1 LPGLFGIA
9 RREPDD
15 TLTAAFDRLSSFSA
29 VSGKIRS
36 EVRVDRDN
44 HWAVGRA
51 HHGFLQAA
59 PQLADDGDVQV
70 LFHGDLDNCAD
81 LNDDGPSRVGRPRDA
96 ASSLRALY
104 AHHGVGAAARL
115 EGSHCAAIVNGKSRT
130 LTLIADRLGSYPLY
144 WAKTGAGFVFASELR
159 AVLRSGEVPRS
170 LDAAAVADC
179 LTFGFPMGT
188 KTLARGIE
196 LVPPGSALTY
206 CWQSGDLD
214 VRQYASV
221 ADNFVPRTGTKHEF
235 FDEITDSFRRA
246 VERGFSG
253 EHAYGLALSGGL
265 DSRAILSAV
274 NGRAS
279 ALTTYTLGVDGCADQ
294 VIAERLS
301 SLTGTKHTF
310 FELDNGYLNDFLPN
324 LERMVSLTDGMYLS
338 HGLTEMLA
346 LKFLADTGIEVLLR
360 GHGGE
365 LAKTSTAWPF
375 HTDARVHAMR
385 DRRELTPYLLQR
397 INYIRGDVDFHSLFT
412 PQWAQEMI
420 DRPRTSLQESIE
432 HVELTPPN
440 LCTYLYITEHH
451 RRSSIP
457 SLELFR
463 TALDVRLPFFDA
475 RFMALLLG
483 APAEWRDGVEIHRAL
498 MSRSNARLLKV
509 RNSNTGAP
517 GDASPLVE
525 MALDKL
531 NTVLKRLNVYG
542 YRHYHQFDAWMQA
555 QLLNHVEAVVLER
568 RALQRGIFREDALR
582 RLIDET
588 RTGAKDR
595 SFLLLVLLIVELWQR
610 QNLS

>member
-9 RREPDD
+9 RREPDE
-15 TLTAAFDRLSSFSA
+15 TLASCFDRLSGFNTIA
-29 VSGKIRS
+29 RKIRS
-36 EVRVDRDN
+36 EVRIDRN
-44 HWAVGRA
+44 SHWAVGRA
-51 HHGFLQAA
+51 HHGVLQRAR
-59 PQLADDGDVQV
+59 QLADDGDVQI

-81 LNDDGPSRVGRPRDA
+81 LTGDVPEGVQRESDA
-96 ASSLRALY
+96 ADTLRALY
-104 AHHGVGAAARL
+104 ARLGVDAAARL
-115 EGSHCAAIVNGKSRT
+115 EGSHCAAIVDGKSQT
-130 LTLIADRLGSYPLY
+130 IILITDRLGSYPLY
-144 WAKTGAGFVFASELR
+144 WTRTDAGFVFASELR
-159 AVLRSGEVPRS
+159 SVLRSGEAPRS

-188 KTLARGIE
+188 KTLARSIQ
-196 LVPPGSALTY
+196 LVPPGSVLTY
-206 CWQSGDLD
+206 CWQSGE
-214 VRQYASV
+214 VRVEQYANAS
-221 ADNFVPRTGTKHEF
+221 DNFASWTGTKNQF
-235 FDEITDSFRRA
+235 FDEIADAFRRA
-246 VERGFSG
+246 VERGVSG

-265 DSRAILSAV
+265 DSRAILSAM

-279 ALTTYTLGVDGCADQ
+279 ALTTYTLGVNGCADQ

-301 SLTGTKHTF
+301 SLTGTKHAF
-310 FELDNGYLNDFLPN
+310 FELDSGYLNGFLPN
-324 LERMVSLTDGMYLS
+324 LEQMVSLTDGMYLS

-346 LKFLADTGIEVLLR
+346 LRFLGETGIEVLLR

-365 LAKTSTAWPF
+365 LAKTGTAWPF

-397 INYIRGDVDFHSLFT
+397 INYISGDTDFRSLFT
-412 PQWAQEMI
+412 PEWAQEI
-420 DRPRTSLQESIE
+420 LERPRASLQEAIQD
-432 HVELTPPN
+432 VELTPPN

-463 TALDVRLPFFDA
+463 SALDVRLPFFDSQ
-475 RFMALLLG
+475 FMALLLR
-483 APAEWRDGVEIHRAL
+483 APAEWRQGVEIHRAL
-498 MSRSNARLLKV
+498 MSRGNLRLLKV

-531 NTVLKRLNVYG
+531 NTVLRRLNVYG

-555 QLLNHVEAVVLER
+555 QLLEHVEAVVLER
-568 RALQRGIFREDALR
+568 RALERGIFREDALR

-588 RTGAKDR
+588 KTGAKDR
-595 SFLLLVLLIVELWQR
+595 SFLLLVLLILELWQR
-610 QNLS
+610 QNL